1 MCGMVTKNEH
11 MSTRLLV
18 LFLAE
23 GAALFDL
30 KEERIPNLWL
40 LTGLLFSLTGQ
51 ILFFRDSRSNPDFLS
66 ALIPLL
72 LLLPFYLLRMI
83 GAGDIKLL
91 MVTGAFMK
99 PGQILR
105 QLLFTFLS
113 ASVCAVLHIF
123 FSPSDSDDSHPFE
136 RFRCLIRYLYTFR
149 LSGCREPYWRG
160 ARGEE
165 KVHLAVYIFAALIPW
180 AAGWY

>member
-1 MCGMVTKNEH
+1 MN
-11 MSTRLLV
+11 TRLLV

-30 KEERIPNLWL
+30 KEERIPNRWL
-40 LTGLLFSLTGQ
+40 LTGLFFSLACQ
-51 ILFFRDSRSNPDFLS
+51 SLLFRDSRLHPDFLS
-66 ALIPLL
+66 ALLPFLL
-72 LLLPFYLLRMI
+72 LFPFYLLRMI

-91 MVTGAFMK
+91 MVTGVFMK

-105 QLLFTFLS
+105 LLLFTFLS

-123 FSPSDSDDSHPFE
+123 FSPSDSNDFHPFE
-136 RFRCLIRYLYTFR
+136 RFRYLLRYLYTFR
-149 LSGCREPYWRG
+149 ISGCQEPYWRG
-160 ARGEE
+160 RQSEE
-165 KVHLAVYIFAALIPW
+165 KGHLAFYIFAALIPW

>member
-1 MCGMVTKNEH
+1 

-51 ILFFRDSRSNPDFLS
+51 SLFFRDIRSNPDFLS

-91 MVTGAFMK
+91 MVTGVFMK

-105 QLLFTFLS
+105 LLLFTFLS
-113 ASVCAVLHIF
+113 ASVCAVLHMF
-123 FSPSDSDDSHPFE
+123 FSLSDSDDFHPFE

-149 LSGCREPYWRG
+149 LSGCREPYWRD
-160 ARGEE
+160 ARAEE

>member
-1 MCGMVTKNEH
+1 
-11 MSTRLLV
+11 
-18 LFLAE
+18 
-23 GAALFDL
+23 
-30 KEERIPNLWL
+30 
-40 LTGLLFSLTGQ
+40 
-51 ILFFRDSRSNPDFLS
+51 
-66 ALIPLL
+66 
-72 LLLPFYLLRMI
+72 
-83 GAGDIKLL
+83 
-91 MVTGAFMK
+91 MK

-136 RFRCLIRYLYTFR
+136 RFRYLIRYLYTFR

-160 ARGEE
+160 ARAEE